1 VAKAK
6 VHIQGDPLAI
16 EKPRFVAERM
26 AHLSIRRAAALQDSI
41 RPMSQLG
48 PKTEVSGLARHVRF
62 TLRCRHRQPAPAC
75 PFGAI
80 ALNRYAIARGG
91 GRGAHQYGST
101 RGEMVS
107 SVWVI
112 LS

>member
-1 VAKAK
+1 MSEWGQKAK
-6 VHIQGDPLAI
+6 YSL
-16 EKPRFVAERM
+16 
-26 AHLSIRRAAALQDSI
+26 RANDF
-41 RPMSQLG
+41 RY
-48 PKTEVSGLARHVRF
+48 
-62 TLRCRHRQPAPAC
+62 APNNGHSAVTTAC
-75 PFGAI
+75 PFRAN
-80 ALNRYAIARGG
+80 ALNRCAIARGG